1 MQPIGRNYSSN
12 IATFSTTIYCR
23 NYSQVDVNNTICWWY
38 LLNKVRY
45 WPHDCVKF
53 PIVMTVKKEIR
64 SRYCSFYNLFG
75 STIYLPPVCR
85 NFYSHWLH
93 AANDCRKYN
102 KSAGDKITRSMIALI
117 TINIFAVY
125 TNIKYSNAFSEMN
138 FDSWSL
144 YTANMCS
151 GKVDAAKKCNI

>member
-12 IATFSTTIYCR
+12 IATFSTTICCR
-23 NYSQVDVNNTICWWY
+23 NYSQVAVNNTICWWY
-38 LLNKVRY
+38 LLNKVRN

-53 PIVMTVKKEIR
+53 TIVMTVKKEIR

-75 STIYLPPVCR
+75 STIYLPPVYR

-125 TNIKYSNAFSEMN
+125 MTQRQQVNVIPILMH
-138 FDSWSL
+138 
-144 YTANMCS
+144 TA
-151 GKVDAAKKCNI
+151 GFV